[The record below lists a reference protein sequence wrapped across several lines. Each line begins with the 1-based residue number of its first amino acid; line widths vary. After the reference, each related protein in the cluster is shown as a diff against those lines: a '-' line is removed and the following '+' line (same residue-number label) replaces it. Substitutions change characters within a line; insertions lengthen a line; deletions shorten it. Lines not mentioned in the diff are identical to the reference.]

1 MQHSTKKIKNNWEYE
16 SGEVFNLSRE
26 KLVEMLNKA
35 LELEHGARIQYLTH
49 AELVDGLNAEPI
61 IARLKEIAEDEG
73 KHEGVFRELIGNY
86 LGGVPSM
93 DMAKTYPATAIQEIL
108 EVNLKG
114 EKEAVDFYLTILD
127 EIRNSKEDLKYEFYA
142 LEHGVRHV
150 IQDEQE
156 HIAELKVLLGLK

>member
-1 MQHSTKKIKNNWEYE
+1 MKT
-16 SGEVFNLSRE
+16 GEVFNLSKE

-35 LELEHGARIQYLTH
+35 LDLEHAARIQYLSH

-61 IARLKEIAEDEG
+61 IARLKEIAGDEE
-73 KHEGVFRELIGNY
+73 KHEGVFRELIGDY

-93 DMAKTYPATAIQEIL
+93 GIAKTYPAITIQEIL

-127 EIRNSKEDLKYEFYA
+127 EIRNNKADLKYEYYT

-156 HIAELKVLLGLK
+156 HIAELKILLGLK